1 MTTDLVF
8 VDTNVFVYRLDA
20 ADAQKQARARAWL
33 EQLWS
38 ERSGRVSYQ
47 VLVELYTT
55 LTRKLAKPL
64 AVAEAREAVQ
74 ALSAWSPVVVDDKVL
89 DGAWA
94 IEARYG
100 LSWWDAL
107 VVAAARV
114 AGCRFLLTEDLQHGQ
129 ELAGVEVVDPFLT
142 EPSA

>member
-1 MTTDLVF
+1 VTTDLVF